1 MLRHLRR
8 MDYKRYEWIMEKLD
22 LAFYPQP
29 NPTIPVTRKDSLEKL
44 TTIYCDN
51 IRNDR
56 LEIYKKELAEQKV
69 EFVKEKKET
78 EAWIEKEKKELS
90 GLIAN
95 K

>member
-1 MLRHLRR
+1 M
-8 MDYKRYEWIMEKLD
+8 
-22 LAFYPQP
+22 
-29 NPTIPVTRKDSLEKL
+29 EKL

-78 EAWIEKEKKELS
+78 EAWIEKEEKELS